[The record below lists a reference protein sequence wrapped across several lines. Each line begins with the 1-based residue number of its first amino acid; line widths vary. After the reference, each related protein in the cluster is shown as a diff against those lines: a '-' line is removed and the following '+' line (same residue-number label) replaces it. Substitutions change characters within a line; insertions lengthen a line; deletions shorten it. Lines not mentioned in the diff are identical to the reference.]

1 MIMCAKER
9 GTSSSSSSSL
19 SLCVPSP
26 SSSAPSSTSSLFSSS
41 SPCLCSTCWKAAVDL
56 EEAAAPPGME
66 ELCCFHPRAPPGNAS
81 FPCACACVCA
91 CACAWNE
98 AIHTL
103 FFCTPLFTDM
113 LRSRFQHTGNISS
126 LHEVAVRLLLSVL
139 QLADD
144 GRQNITSTSTSTI
157 TSTYLHTYLM
167 QQLTHIW
174 ASDNLHFIN
183 VWPSMCVCVCVC
195 YCLSLFFLSILFYFR
210 SSSFCAVCCCST
222 DS

>member
-66 ELCCFHPRAPPGNAS
+66 ELCCFHPRAPSGNAS
-81 FPCACACVCA
+81 FPCVCA

-144 GRQNITSTSTSTI
+144 GRQNITSAS
-157 TSTYLHTYLM
+157 LQMHLM
-167 QQLTHIW
+167 QELIRAW
-174 ASDNLHFIN
+174 ASDNLTFIN
-183 VWPSMCVCVCVC
+183 VWPSMCVCVCV
-195 YCLSLFFLSILFYFR
+195 LLFVSFFSFYFVLFSILLLL
-210 SSSFCAVCCCST
+210 CGLLLQH
-222 DS
+222 